1 MAGRFSSL
9 HCDETSL
16 RNSRPFQTPSKKPH
30 VGCLSRTRRINFVA
44 SRGAGGDSQFEKRER
59 DHRRDYYS
67 RKKRGTRPS
76 SLFHRNGI
84 IFILSATVCTARRE
98 RRGYIFDTIFEN
110 YSSVA
115 NKSISS
121 SMTLLLS
128 FSPPFLRVCTV
139 QVYTCTLAVI
149 TIAKHRADFSARQ
162 YRGIKRR
169 KNRERFLFFLFFFF

>member
-121 SMTLLLS
+121 STTLLLS
-128 FSPPFLRVCTV
+128 FFSPIFTCLYGSSIYVYTRGDNNCQASRRFLRE
-139 QVYTCTLAVI
+139 AI
-149 TIAKHRADFSARQ
+149 SR
-162 YRGIKRR
+162 
-169 KNRERFLFFLFFFF
+169 N